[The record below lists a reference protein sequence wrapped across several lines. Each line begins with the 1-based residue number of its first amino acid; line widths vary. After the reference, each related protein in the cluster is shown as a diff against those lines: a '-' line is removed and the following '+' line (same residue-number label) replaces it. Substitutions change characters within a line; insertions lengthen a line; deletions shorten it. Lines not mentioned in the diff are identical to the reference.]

1 MTPDDS
7 SQQAKVTVIGRTGS
21 PACYAIRDFLYRND
35 VPFQWVEL
43 RDDAQARALG
53 LDGVS
58 DERLPVCEF
67 PDGTRLERPTIRAL
81 AEQLGL
87 FRDPSHVE
95 YDLAIYGAGPAGLA
109 ASVYASSEGLRILTV
124 ERESLGGQAGSSSL
138 IRNYLGFSRGLSGAD
153 LAARL
158 RPWPEIRG
166 APAPDDFELADIRGS
181 DLVERRIMLGI

>member
-67 PDGTRLERPTIRAL
+67 PDGTRLERPTIRDL
-81 AEQLGL
+81 AERLGL

-95 YDLAIYGAGPAGLA
+95 YDLAIYGAGPAGLSA
-109 ASVYASSEGLRILTV
+109 AVYAASEGLRTVVV
-124 ERESLGGQAGSSSL
+124 ERWAVGGQAGSSL
-138 IRNYLGFSRGLSGAD
+138 PERSG
-153 LAARL
+153 
-158 RPWPEIRG
+158 
-166 APAPDDFELADIRGS
+166 
-181 DLVERRIMLGI
+181 